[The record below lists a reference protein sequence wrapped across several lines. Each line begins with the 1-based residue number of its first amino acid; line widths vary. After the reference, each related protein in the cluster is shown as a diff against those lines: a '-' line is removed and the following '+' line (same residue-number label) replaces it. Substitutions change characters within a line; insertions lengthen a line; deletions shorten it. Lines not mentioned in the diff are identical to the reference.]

1 MRKQLIVLVAM
12 IAMVSA
18 CGKKQQGSSS
28 EDLAS
33 NPLVNPQETYMN
45 APDFDKITVEHFV
58 PAFEE
63 GMRQHNAEID
73 SIVNNSEAPTFANT
87 IEALERRSEERR
99 VGKEC

>member
-1 MRKQLIVLVAM
+1 
-12 IAMVSA
+12 
-18 CGKKQQGSSS
+18 
-28 EDLAS
+28 
-33 NPLVNPQETYMN
+33 MN

-87 IEALERRSEERR
+87 IEALERAGQVLTRTSNVFFALTGADTNDDLRKIEEEYAPKLIAHGDEIMQIGRA
-99 VGKEC
+99 